1 MCFALK
7 LLKKLDQK
15 SVGEVRDVEK
25 NEEGAPSFVREILVN
40 DHAMHIYMQKS
51 PAGCGRDSFTGEAT
65 RM

>member
-1 MCFALK
+1 MFCSEAAEETGSK
-7 LLKKLDQK
+7 ER
-15 SVGEVRDVEK
+15 GEVRDVEK